1 MVNNIDNIDK
11 NSKNEK
17 LLRVSEVAKI
27 LNIHPSTIR
36 LWIRSGRLN
45 AVKTKGG
52 HYRIPETEVIRML
65 KRVRSKET
73 RAAIYVRKRFTEL
86 RDELNREASILK
98 RYCKKKGYRIVKV
111 FSEISPLDY
120 SVEVG
125 KLLSLAV
132 NREIDVIV
140 VSNIDEIFPLCY
152 KYIEILLEGYNVR
165 IEIPSISKLSK
176 KRLELLE
183 DLIHILKIYSKKI
196 CPKCKG
202 LSSLEKEIRDYFLN
216 ARGYE

>member
-86 RDELNREASILK
+86 RDELNLQYNKARQASIT
-98 RYCKKKGYRIVKV
+98 
-111 FSEISPLDY
+111 
-120 SVEVG
+120 
-125 KLLSLAV
+125 
-132 NREIDVIV
+132 N
-140 VSNIDEIFPLCY
+140 
-152 KYIEILLEGYNVR
+152 EIL
-165 IEIPSISKLSK
+165 EIVGGA
-176 KRLELLE
+176 EA
-183 DLIHILKIYSKKI
+183 
-196 CPKCKG
+196 
-202 LSSLEKEIRDYFLN
+202 LN
-216 ARGYE
+216 S